1 MSRHEDEKVTWLA
14 SRPWWRE
21 LSRKDL
27 QVLASAGDRVRV
39 EAGRNLMREGE
50 MAMETAVVVAGAVEV
65 RHGDEVVARL
75 GPGEVVGELAILD
88 DGHRNADVVVV
99 EDTDLLVLHRSA
111 LQHTMEAS
119 RALREFVTDA
129 AARHR
134 ATVDTAP

>member
-27 QVLASAGDRVRV
+27 QVLASAGDRVHV
-39 EAGRNLMREGE
+39 EAGRNLMREGDI
-50 MAMETAVVVAGAVEV
+50 AAETAVVVAGAVEV
-65 RHGDEVVARL
+65 RHGDQVVARL
-75 GPGEVVGELAILD
+75 GPGEVVGELAVID

-99 EDTDLLVLHRSA
+99 EDTELLVLHRSV
-111 LQHTMEAS
+111 LQRTMEAS
-119 RALREFVTDA
+119 RALREFVMDA

-134 ATVDTAP
+134 AAAEAAR